1 MTIIEAIKG
10 VLGTKGIAIIETLP
24 GFWGNRGNGIYFRGT
39 KPKYFGEQRQC
50 WGTGN
55 IENTLSILENR
66 GTSQFTSR
74 EQVAPLG
81 GPRLYKYST
90 CFCGVVIKTNTTCI
104 FYTYLAFG
112 SILCHK

>member
-90 CFCGVVIKTNTTCI
+90 CFLWSGNKNER
-104 FYTYLAFG
+104 YLYFLYI
-112 SILCHK
+112 SCFWEYSVP